1 MASLLDSEAQFI
13 QRTIDLKL
21 SDELKRGLVRA
32 GLKTFGTFAYAH
44 GQPGQNI
51 SDESFETW
59 VTGQLL
65 TGATIADI
73 AGAKRLLF
81 ESQTIV
87 LASLQD
93 QVNTT
98 DSSAIKKVPIAER
111 ESKMRAIKKRL
122 TGLLIEGPL
131 EPGHGL
137 LDTTASMMQLNEIKY
152 IPPEKCISRT
162 HEVMNQKSPTKQLD
176 ISAENLIV
184 KEKQDTPDMT
194 VTSALQVQEAL
205 QRRGI
210 ALVFADLI
218 THESYTR
225 YLTTLFGHLHRDP
238 PAGYARTTVS
248 QLVSADKTVWQMLLE
263 EGVQPKRDEMG
274 TLALDTKLMESLQSY
289 RVSFSLL
296 PLIAKRDNAPS
307 PTKTSKTAT
316 SHGGKGATASVLQC
330 KSLGSSPRV
339 ERKVEK
345 GKFVFPT
352 IFSSWVVQLRIPL
365 VMQFAL
371 DLTAALGVQMQ
382 RMVQNAGEDCTSVQ
396 SAMVYT
402 VSKNMNQVDS
412 VANKIAVGALPVIHQ
427 IDVWKLQSVFQI
439 KILQS

>member
-1 MASLLDSEAQFI
+1 MASLLDSEAQFV

-21 SDELKRGLVRA
+21 SEELKRSLKRSGLQ
-32 GLKTFGTFAYAH
+32 TFGTFAYAH

-51 SDESFETW
+51 ADEAFETW

-93 QVNTT
+93 QVNAA
-98 DSSAIKKVPIAER
+98 DASSIKKVPVAER
-111 ESKMRAIKKRL
+111 ETKMRAIKQRL

-131 EPGHGL
+131 EPGHAL
-137 LDTTASMMQLNEIKY
+137 LDTAASMMQLNEIKY

-162 HEVMNQKSPTKQLD
+162 HEVLNQKSPTKQLD
-176 ISAENLIV
+176 ISAENLVV

-194 VTSALQVQEAL
+194 VTSALQVQEAF

-248 QLVSADKTVWQMLLE
+248 QLVTADRTVWQMLLE
-263 EGVQPKRDEMG
+263 EACNRRE
-274 TLALDTKLMESLQSY
+274 TKWEGWHLTQSSW
-289 RVSFSLL
+289 RVSRV
-296 PLIAKRDNAPS
+296 IACPF
-307 PTKTSKTAT
+307 
-316 SHGGKGATASVLQC
+316 HCCL
-330 KSLGSSPRV
+330 
-339 ERKVEK
+339 
-345 GKFVFPT
+345 
-352 IFSSWVVQLRIPL
+352 
-365 VMQFAL
+365 
-371 DLTAALGVQMQ
+371 
-382 RMVQNAGEDCTSVQ
+382 
-396 SAMVYT
+396 
-402 VSKNMNQVDS
+402 
-412 VANKIAVGALPVIHQ
+412 
-427 IDVWKLQSVFQI
+427 
-439 KILQS
+439 

>member
-1 MASLLDSEAQFI
+1 MASLLDSEAQFV
-13 QRTIDLKL
+13 QRTIDLRL
-21 SDELKRGLVRA
+21 SDELKRSLKRA
-32 GLKTFGTFAYAH
+32 GLQTFGTFAYAH

-51 SDESFETW
+51 VDDAFETW

-93 QVNTT
+93 QVNAS
-98 DSSAIKKVPIAER
+98 DASAIKRVPVAER
-111 ESKMRAIKKRL
+111 ESKMRAIKQKL

-131 EPGHGL
+131 EPGHAL

-162 HEVMNQKSPTKQLD
+162 HEVLNQKSPTKQLD

-184 KEKQDTPDMT
+184 KEKTDTPDMT
-194 VTSALQVQEAL
+194 VTSALQVQEAF

-238 PAGYARTTVS
+238 PGGYARTTVS
-248 QLVSADKTVWQMLLE
+248 QLVAADRTVWQMMLE
-263 EGVQPKRDEMG
+263 EGVQPKRDESG
-274 TLALDTKLMESLQSY
+274 TLALDSKLMESLQSY

-296 PLIAKRDNAPS
+296 PLIAKKEPANNNANN
-307 PTKTSKTAT
+307 TKAQV
-316 SHGGKGATASVLQC
+316 SHGGKGSNFQVQKPWIKQKGGKKGGKGKVRVPAHIFKLGGTASN
-330 KSLGSSPRV
+330 P
-339 ERKVEK
+339 
-345 GKFVFPT
+345 
-352 IFSSWVVQLRIPL
+352 
-365 VMQFAL
+365 
-371 DLTAALGVQMQ
+371 
-382 RMVQNAGEDCTSVQ
+382 AGEAICFGFNSSSGCSEAADGAKCRRGLHVCAKCYGAHGIQ
-396 SAMVYT
+396 KHESA
-402 VSKNMNQVDS
+402 
-412 VANKIAVGALPVIHQ
+412 
-427 IDVWKLQSVFQI
+427 
-439 KILQS
+439 

>member
-1 MASLLDSEAQFI
+1 MASLLDSEAQFA

-21 SDELKRGLVRA
+21 SEELKRSLKRTGLQ
-32 GLKTFGTFAYAH
+32 TFGTFAYAH

-51 SDESFETW
+51 ADEAFETW

-93 QVNTT
+93 QVNTA
-98 DSSAIKKVPIAER
+98 DASSIKKVPVAEH
-111 ESKMRAIKKRL
+111 ETKMRAIKQRL

-131 EPGHGL
+131 EPGHAL

-162 HEVMNQKSPTKQLD
+162 HEVLNQKSPTKQLD
-176 ISAENLIV
+176 ISAESLVV
-184 KEKQDTPDMT
+184 KEKHDTPDMT
-194 VTSALQVQEAL
+194 VTSALQVQEAF

-238 PAGYARTTVS
+238 PTGHARTTVS
-248 QLVSADKTVWQMLLE
+248 QLVTADRTVWQMLLE

-274 TLALDTKLMESLQSY
+274 NLALDTKLMESLQSY

-296 PLIAKRDNAPS
+296 PLIAKKDATPS
-307 PTKTSKTAT
+307 PTKITKPSI
-316 SHGGKGATASVLQC
+316 SHGGKGANLQVQKPWIKNKGGKKGGKGKVRVPNHIFKLGGTASN
-330 KSLGSSPRV
+330 P
-339 ERKVEK
+339 
-345 GKFVFPT
+345 
-352 IFSSWVVQLRIPL
+352 
-365 VMQFAL
+365 
-371 DLTAALGVQMQ
+371 
-382 RMVQNAGEDCTSVQ
+382 AGEAICFGFNSGSGCSEAAD
-396 SAMVYT
+396 
-402 VSKNMNQVDS
+402 
-412 VANKIAVGALPVIHQ
+412 GAKCRRGLHICAKCYGTHSIQ
-427 IDVWKLQSVFQI
+427 KHEST
-439 KILQS
+439 

>member
-1 MASLLDSEAQFI
+1 MATLIDSEAQFI

-21 SDELKRGLVRA
+21 SDELKRGLAKA

-51 SDESFETW
+51 SDDSFETW

-65 TGATIADI
+65 TGATIADV

-93 QVNTT
+93 QVNTA
-98 DSSAIKKVPIAER
+98 DSTAIKKVPIAER
-111 ESKMRAIKKRL
+111 ESKMKAIKKRL

-137 LDTTASMMQLNEIKY
+137 LDIAASMMQLNEVKY

-162 HEVMNQKSPTKQLD
+162 YEVMNQKSPTKQLD

-210 ALVFADLI
+210 ALVFADLV

-225 YLTTLFGHLHRDP
+225 YLTALFGHLHRDP
-238 PAGYARTTVS
+238 PAGYSRTTVS
-248 QLVSADKTVWQMLLE
+248 QLVSADKSVWQMLLE

-274 TLALDTKLMESLQSY
+274 LLALDTKLMESLQSY

-307 PTKTSKTAT
+307 PTKTPKAVTN
-316 SHGGKGATASVLQC
+316 HGGKGSSAPVQKPWIKPKGGKKGGKGKVRVPNHIFKMGGTASN
-330 KSLGSSPRV
+330 P
-339 ERKVEK
+339 
-345 GKFVFPT
+345 
-352 IFSSWVVQLRIPL
+352 
-365 VMQFAL
+365 
-371 DLTAALGVQMQ
+371 
-382 RMVQNAGEDCTSVQ
+382 AGESICFGFNSASGCADAAEGARCRRGLHICAKCYGVHSIQKHETS
-396 SAMVYT
+396 
-402 VSKNMNQVDS
+402 
-412 VANKIAVGALPVIHQ
+412 
-427 IDVWKLQSVFQI
+427 
-439 KILQS
+439 

>member
-13 QRTIDLKL
+13 QRTNDLKL
-21 SDELKRGLVRA
+21 SEELKRSLHRA
-32 GLKTFGTFAYAH
+32 GLQTFGTFAYAH

-51 SDESFETW
+51 SDESFEAW
-59 VTGQLL
+59 VTNQLL

-111 ESKMRAIKKRL
+111 ETKMRAIKKRL

-176 ISAENLIV
+176 ISAENLVV

-194 VTSALQVQEAL
+194 VTSALQVQEAF

-210 ALVFADLI
+210 ALVFADLV
-218 THESYTR
+218 THENYTR
-225 YLTTLFGHLHRDP
+225 YLTTLFGHLHREP

-263 EGVQPKRDEMG
+263 EGVQPKRDETG
-274 TLALDTKLMESLQSY
+274 SLALDVKLMESLQSY

-296 PLIAKRDNAPS
+296 PLAAKKENAPS
-307 PTKTSKTAT
+307 PSKTTKTAGNS
-316 SHGGKGATASVLQC
+316 GGKGANFSVQKPWIKTKGGKKGGKGKVRVPNHIFKLGGTASNPSGEAIC
-330 KSLGSSPRV
+330 FGFNSGSGCTDAADGAKCRRGLHICAKCYGVHSIQKH
-339 ERKVEK
+339 E
-345 GKFVFPT
+345 
-352 IFSSWVVQLRIPL
+352 SS
-365 VMQFAL
+365 
-371 DLTAALGVQMQ
+371 
-382 RMVQNAGEDCTSVQ
+382 
-396 SAMVYT
+396 
-402 VSKNMNQVDS
+402 
-412 VANKIAVGALPVIHQ
+412 
-427 IDVWKLQSVFQI
+427 
-439 KILQS
+439 